1 MLLPSTT
8 RFAARIVLPRPALD
22 HAIELAHA
30 IDGEFTPPEVEDH
43 LREDIT
49 TLLEHFDHPF
59 TGCWWEDAPL
69 DPADA
74 PPDPP
79 PAATADDPAAAPV
92 EYGLLLLRQGDTP
105 LEIEVVVE
113 ILQAALRRFGLTGAI
128 TLEWCGDGS
137 GPDQCW
143 GAAVVLTADH
153 AWAFNSR
160 AWLTQ
165 ALATHGL
172 AGLTQAAAP
181 LASPLFT
188 LAPPPLPA
196 PPEPEA
202 GPAPDAAPG
211 GEGEGEAG
219 GKAEGETT
227 APVPAAPAAG

>member
-43 LREDIT
+43 LREDVT
-49 TLLEHFDHPF
+49 ALLEHFDHPF

-69 DPADA
+69 DPATA
-74 PPDPP
+74 PPEA
-79 PAATADDPAAAPV
+79 PAATAADPDAAPV

-160 AWLTQ
+160 AWLAQ

-172 AGLTQAAAP
+172 AGLTEAAAP

-202 GPAPDAAPG
+202 DPAAVA
-211 GEGEGEAG
+211 E
-219 GKAEGETT
+219 AEGAT
-227 APVPAAPAAG
+227 APQAPATPAAAG

>member
-69 DPADA
+69 DPAEA
-74 PPDPP
+74 PPEA
-79 PAATADDPAAAPV
+79 PAATADDPAAVPV

-137 GPDQCW
+137 GPDHCW

-160 AWLTQ
+160 AWLAQ

-172 AGLTQAAAP
+172 AGLTEAAPP

-188 LAPPPLPA
+188 LAPPPLPV
-196 PPEPEA
+196 PPAPEA
-202 GPAPDAAPG
+202 APEADAAPA
-211 GEGEGEAG
+211 GEAE
-219 GKAEGETT
+219 AEGETT
-227 APVPAAPAAG
+227 APDPVAAAPTAG